1 MFGIGWADSSLSI
14 SSTTYKLRVES
25 GAFSSGWGNQSNAAA
40 VHLFGGNLVARPVL
54 RLYPKQC
61 GIDKAGESVS
71 RQTFPKL
78 SHFID
83 IFPRLPHS
91 EGMEMKLKAIPVLM
105 LAMLSSSLVHAVDIT
120 GAGSTFAAPIYA
132 KWADA
137 YHKSGGGKIN
147 YQGIGSSGGI
157 KQIQAKTVDF
167 AGSDAPLKDV
177 ELTKD
182 GLFQFPTVVGGV
194 VPAIN
199 VPGIKAGEITLS
211 GPVLGDIYLGKIKK
225 WNDPAIVALN
235 PKVKLPDLDIAVVR
249 RADGSGTSFIWT
261 NYLSKVNPE
270 WKSKVGEGTT
280 VAWPTGSGGKG
291 NDGVAAFVQRLPGT
305 IGYVEWAYAKQNHMI
320 YTAMKNESGAVVEPT
335 TETFKAAAAGADWKK
350 SFYQILTNEPGK
362 DAWPVVGATFVLL
375 HTVQDKPEQA
385 KETLKFFEWSFKNG
399 TSAADSL
406 DYISLPQSVVSE
418 IENQWKVRV
427 KDATGKSVAP

>member
-1 MFGIGWADSSLSI
+1 MRVSLFAIVILALGSGIA
-14 SSTTYKLRVES
+14 
-25 GAFSSGWGNQSNAAA
+25 QAA
-40 VHLFGGNLVARPVL
+40 
-54 RLYPKQC
+54 
-61 GIDKAGESVS
+61 
-71 RQTFPKL
+71 
-78 SHFID
+78 
-83 IFPRLPHS
+83 
-91 EGMEMKLKAIPVLM
+91 
-105 LAMLSSSLVHAVDIT
+105 DIT
-120 GAGSTFAAPIYA
+120 GAGSTFAAPIYT

-137 YHKSGGGKIN
+137 YQKSGGGKVN

-167 AGSDAPLKDV
+167 AGSDAPLKDDQ
-177 ELTKD
+177 LAKD

-199 VPGIKAGEITLS
+199 VPGVKPGEITLS
-211 GPVLGDIYLGKIKK
+211 GPVLADIYLGKIKK

-261 NYLSKVNPE
+261 NYLSKVSPD

-280 VAWPTGSGGKG
+280 VNWPTGTGGKG
-291 NDGVAAFVQRLPGT
+291 NDGVAAFVQRLPGA
-305 IGYVEWAYAKQNHMI
+305 IGYVEWAYAKQNHMV
-320 YTAMKNESGAVVEPT
+320 YAAMKNEAGTVVQPS

-375 HTVQDKPEQA
+375 HTAQDKPEQG
-385 KETLKFFEWSFKNG
+385 KETLKFFDWAFKNG
-399 TSAADSL
+399 SSAADSL
-406 DYISLPQSVVSE
+406 DYISLPESVVSE
-418 IENQWKVRV
+418 IKSQWKEKV
-427 KDATGKSVAP
+427 KDASGKPIVP